1 MKDIDKLKILK
12 KMYKILSKLI
22 EKYALPKYGYFC
34 GHIWYDEVQEIL
46 KYIDIS
52 IEEKQDIHKILIGI
66 TYDNSKLYNERGH
79 SDFDEFSIKEKDI
92 IKRKKLNKFLE
103 HVKDR
108 IWGILMPY
116 IDEKY
121 NISK

>member
-1 MKDIDKLKILK
+1 MK
-12 KMYKILSKLI
+12 
-22 EKYALPKYGYFC
+22 
-34 GHIWYDEVQEIL
+34 
-46 KYIDIS
+46 
-52 IEEKQDIHKILIGI
+52 DIHKILIGI